1 MPSRAELVGRVSEGI
16 HLASAYAVLTQQS
29 IADRLSLIPTDLRC
43 LEAVRREPR
52 LTAGRLAE
60 ITGMST
66 SATTAALDR
75 LERRGFI
82 RRLRDDVDRRRVF
95 VVSTGQLEE
104 ESTRLLAP
112 VDTVAA
118 EIMER
123 YDDAQLMLIAD
134 FLDALNAAQARLL
147 DHPSAP
153 AH

>member
-1 MPSRAELVGRVSEGI
+1 MQSRAELVGRVSEAMNR
-16 HLASAYAVLTQQS
+16 ASAYGALIQQS
-29 IADRLSLIPTDLRC
+29 ISDRLGLIPTDLRC

-60 ITGMST
+60 MTGMST

-95 VVSTGQLEE
+95 IVSTGQQEE
-104 ESTRLLAP
+104 ESARVLAP
-112 VDTVAA
+112 LDAIAA

-123 YDDAQLMLIAD
+123 YDEVQLTLIAD
-134 FLDALNAAQARLL
+134 FLDALSAAQARLL
-147 DHPSAP
+147 DRRSAP
-153 AH
+153 AR

>member
-1 MPSRAELVGRVSEGI
+1 MPSRAELVGRLSEGM
-16 HLASAYAVLTQQS
+16 HLASAYGVLTQQS
-29 IADRLSLIPTDLRC
+29 IADRLGLIPTDLRC

-104 ESTRLLAP
+104 ESARLLAP

-123 YDDAQLMLIAD
+123 YDDAQLMVIAD
-134 FLDALNAAQARLL
+134 FLDAFNAAQARLL
-147 DHPSAP
+147 DQPSAR

>member
-1 MPSRAELVGRVSEGI
+1 M
-16 HLASAYAVLTQQS
+16 HLASAYGVVTQQS
-29 IADRLSLIPTDLRC
+29 IAERLGLIPTDLRC

-95 VVSTGQLEE
+95 VVSTGQQEE
-104 ESTRLLAP
+104 ESARALAR
-112 VDTVAA
+112 VDAVAA

-123 YDDAQLMLIAD
+123 YDDAQLTVIAD
-134 FLDALNAAQARLL
+134 FLDALNTAQARLL
-147 DHPSAP
+147 DQRSSP
-153 AH
+153 AR

>member
-1 MPSRAELVGRVSEGI
+1 MSSRAELVGRVSEGV
-16 HLASAYAVLTQQS
+16 HLASAYGLLMQQS
-29 IADRLSLIPTDLRC
+29 LANRLGLISTDLRC

-66 SATTAALDR
+66 SATTATLDR

-82 RRLRDDVDRRRVF
+82 RRVRDDVDRRRVF
-95 VVSTGQLEE
+95 IVSTGQQEE
-104 ESTRLLAP
+104 ESARIRAP
-112 VDTVAA
+112 LDDAAA

-123 YDDAQLMLIAD
+123 YDEAQLALVAD

-147 DHPSAP
+147 DRRSARS
-153 AH
+153 H

>member
-1 MPSRAELVGRVSEGI
+1 M
-16 HLASAYAVLTQQS
+16 HLASAYGVLIQQS
-29 IADRLSLIPTDLRC
+29 IADRLGLIPTDLRC

-52 LTAGRLAE
+52 LTAGRLAG

-95 VVSTGQLEE
+95 VVSTGQQEE
-104 ESTRLLAP
+104 ESARLLAP
-112 VDTVAA
+112 VDAVAA

-123 YDDAQLMLIAD
+123 YDEAQLTLIAD
-134 FLDALNAAQARLL
+134 YLDALNAAQARLL
-147 DHPSAP
+147 DHGQAR
-153 AH
+153 